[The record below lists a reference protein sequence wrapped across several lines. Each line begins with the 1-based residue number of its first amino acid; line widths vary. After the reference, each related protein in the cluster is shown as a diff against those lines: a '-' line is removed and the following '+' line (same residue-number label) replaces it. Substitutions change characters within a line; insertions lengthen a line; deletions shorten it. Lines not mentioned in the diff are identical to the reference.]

1 MGMEERMMTL
11 AMKIMEEREEAAQE
25 AAQKASLEMLIILVK
40 EGAITVEKAVEKAE
54 MTEDEFLTAMKESGY

>member
-25 AAQKASLEMLIILVK
+25 AAQKASLEMLFILVK

-54 MTEDEFLTAMKESGY
+54 MTEDEFLTAMNESGY